1 MNKIEK
7 INDKCPVPIAAYPP
21 MGSYGGTRTRKGGKR
36 TKKDRKKTKKK
47 GNTVKNKQ
55 IIIGGAIEK
64 MIDYVELF
72 DVYKDTLSY
81 GLLQDKLYINLSV
94 LTSKFFNSLDNPSSL
109 YTGYFD
115 NEIYNIKS
123 NITDI
128 RSLIN
133 SESSVMVGGSWWD
146 TGTSLVEA
154 LNPYPDD
161 YDSDNDAEKEKEL
174 ERERH
179 EDAEEAAKK
188 KAKEEFPAIP
198 GNNFETDTMS
208 APTPGNQGANP
219 ESAVVNQRLD

>member
-1 MNKIEK
+1 MVPMGDYYGTAIAHYSPDLTAYLEK
-7 INDKCPVPIAAYPP
+7 INKPAATA
-21 MGSYGGTRTRKGGKR
+21 SRTRKGGKR

-55 IIIGGAIEK
+55 IIIGGTIEK

-94 LTSKFFNSLDNPSSL
+94 LTSKFINSLDNPSSL

-133 SESSVMVGGSWWD
+133 SKSSVMVGGVWWGVD
-146 TGTSLVEA
+146 APLVDA
-154 LNPYPDD
+154 MNPFP
-161 YDSDNDAEKEKEL
+161 
-174 ERERH
+174 
-179 EDAEEAAKK
+179 EE
-188 KAKEEFPAIP
+188 EEGGGGHGFC
-198 GNNFETDTMS
+198 
-208 APTPGNQGANP
+208 
-219 ESAVVNQRLD
+219 